1 MAVRHTA
8 AGCCRNGAGNL
19 VADPAGLLHTL
30 PMPTPVSPKPPHVRE
45 ITPRSVAVGL
55 LVALVIG
62 ASYPYVVLKFGFG
75 PNISVVSAFF
85 GFMALGLFSKT
96 YNRWENNIVQTAGTT
111 AGQIAFLCWLLAAF
125 DILAAEP
132 ESGFDVHLT
141 RMQTFVWLSASGLLG
156 VLLAVP
162 LRRHFIE
169 DENLPFPDGIAAG
182 ETLIML
188 DSRGEQAR
196 KSAFVMFGALI
207 LSGST
212 FLATQ
217 LRWIVDNIPVAVN
230 AFSARVG
237 LGFGVSLLN
246 IGSGMIIGLRISAS
260 MLIGG
265 VIGWVLAPPW
275 LLSRG
280 LISADA
286 RRVDILLL
294 IMWPAV
300 GMLVAGGMSALL
312 LRWGVLVRTFK
323 GLASSASA
331 SGDLPLRWVWVGSLA
346 ASIFLVGVQAVF
358 FGTPVWHSVVAI
370 ALSVPLGLVALR
382 VLGETNWGP
391 ISTMTNVMQA
401 IFGGLAPGDL
411 RANMVSSGI
420 TGAVAAESEGLMQD
434 FRTGQMVGSTPR
446 MLTYMQL
453 LSVPVGALALA
464 FMYPLLRD
472 TYGVIGENAQ
482 LLSPTSQR
490 WVGFAKLVT
499 QELTGPA
506 AANPAAAARLAWMT
520 TSLAVGALIG
530 VVLTLLEQKE
540 RWRPYVPSPTGMGIA
555 MLIPINAVTMIFVG
569 AAADSV
575 WAKASPDS
583 HERYSIPIASGLI
596 AGEALVAVVIPLLV
610 TVGLM
615 RLA

>member
-1 MAVRHTA
+1 MST
-8 AGCCRNGAGNL
+8 
-19 VADPAGLLHTL
+19 
-30 PMPTPVSPKPPHVRE
+30 PTPQKPPHIRE
-45 ITPRSVAVGL
+45 FTLRSVAVGL

-85 GFMALGLFSKT
+85 GFLALGLFSKS

-132 ESGFDVHLT
+132 GSGFDVHLT
-141 RMQTFVWLSASGLLG
+141 RTQTFIWLSVSGLLG
-156 VLLAVP
+156 VFLAVP
-162 LRRHFIE
+162 LRKHFIE
-169 DENLPFPDGIAAG
+169 DENLPFPDGVAAG

-196 KSAFVMFGALI
+196 KSALVMVGALVG
-207 LSGST
+207 SGLT

-217 LRWIVDNIPVAVN
+217 LKWILESLPLAVN

-237 LGFGVSLLN
+237 LGFGISLLN
-246 IGSGMIIGLRISAS
+246 IGSGIIIGLRISAS
-260 MLIGG
+260 MLLGG
-265 VIGWVLAPPW
+265 VIGWVIAPPW
-275 LLSRG
+275 LLSHG
-280 LISADA
+280 LISANA
-286 RRVDILLL
+286 RRVDILLM

-300 GMLVAGGMSALL
+300 GMLVAGGMAALL
-312 LRWGVLVRTFK
+312 LRWSVLVRTFR
-323 GLASSASA
+323 GLAAGGA
-331 SGDLPLRWVWVGSLA
+331 SGDLPLRWVWLGSGGA
-346 ASIFLVGVQAVF
+346 ALLLILVQSLF

-411 RANMVSSGI
+411 RASMVSSGI

-434 FRTGQMVGSTPR
+434 FRTGQMIGSTPR
-446 MLTYMQL
+446 VLTYMQL
-453 LSVPVGALALA
+453 IAVPVGALALA
-464 FMYPLLRD
+464 LMYPLLRD
-472 TYGVIGENAQ
+472 TYGIVGENAQ

-499 QELTGPA
+499 RELTGPGA
-506 AANPAAAARLAWMT
+506 SSPEAVARLSWIMT
-520 TSLAVGALIG
+520 SVTIGALIG
-530 VVLTLLEQKE
+530 IGLTLLEQNKS
-540 RWRPYVPSPTGMGIA
+540 WRPFVPSPTGMGIA

-569 AAADSV
+569 AAADSI
-575 WAKASPDS
+575 WAKTAPAA
-583 HERYSIPIASGLI
+583 HERYSIPVASGFI
-596 AGEALVAVVIPLLV
+596 AGEALVAIAIPILV
-610 TVGLM
+610 TLGLM
-615 RLA
+615 QLR

>member
-1 MAVRHTA
+1 MST
-8 AGCCRNGAGNL
+8 
-19 VADPAGLLHTL
+19 
-30 PMPTPVSPKPPHVRE
+30 PTPQKPPHIRE
-45 ITPRSVAVGL
+45 FTLRSVAVGL

-85 GFMALGLFSKT
+85 GFLALGLFSKS

-132 ESGFDVHLT
+132 GSGFDVHLT
-141 RMQTFVWLSASGLLG
+141 RMQTFIWLSVSGLLG
-156 VLLAVP
+156 VFLAVP
-162 LRRHFIE
+162 LRKHFIE
-169 DENLPFPDGIAAG
+169 DENLPFPDGVAAG

-196 KSAFVMFGALI
+196 KSALVMVGALVG
-207 LSGST
+207 SGLT

-217 LRWIVDNIPVAVN
+217 LKWILESLPLAVN

-237 LGFGVSLLN
+237 LGFGISLLN
-246 IGSGMIIGLRISAS
+246 IGSGIIIGLRISAS
-260 MLIGG
+260 MLLGG
-265 VIGWVLAPPW
+265 VIGWVIAPPW
-275 LLSRG
+275 LLSHG
-280 LISADA
+280 LISANA
-286 RRVDILLL
+286 RRVDILLM

-300 GMLVAGGMSALL
+300 GMLVAGGMAALL
-312 LRWGVLVRTFK
+312 LRWSVLVRTFR
-323 GLASSASA
+323 GLAAGGA
-331 SGDLPLRWVWVGSLA
+331 SGDLPLRWVWLGSGGA
-346 ASIFLVGVQAVF
+346 ALLLILVQSLF

-411 RANMVSSGI
+411 RASMVSSGI
-420 TGAVAAESEGLMQD
+420 TGAVAADSEGLMQD
-434 FRTGQMVGSTPR
+434 FRTGQMIGSTPR
-446 MLTYMQL
+446 VLTYMQL
-453 LSVPVGALALA
+453 IAVPVGALALA
-464 FMYPLLRD
+464 LMYPLLRD
-472 TYGVIGENAQ
+472 TYGIVGENAQ

-499 QELTGPA
+499 RELTGPGA
-506 AANPAAAARLAWMT
+506 SSPEAVARLSWIMT
-520 TSLAVGALIG
+520 SVTIGALIG
-530 VVLTLLEQKE
+530 IGLTLLEQNKS
-540 RWRPYVPSPTGMGIA
+540 WRPFVPSPTGMGIA

-569 AAADSV
+569 AAADSI
-575 WAKASPDS
+575 WAKTAPAA
-583 HERYSIPIASGLI
+583 HERYSIPVASGFI
-596 AGEALVAVVIPLLV
+596 AGEALVAIAIPILV
-610 TVGLM
+610 TLGLM
-615 RLA
+615 QLR

>member
-1 MAVRHTA
+1 LALAQPGDENVSA
-8 AGCCRNGAGNL
+8 AISQK
-19 VADPAGLLHTL
+19 PAHI
-30 PMPTPVSPKPPHVRE
+30 RE
-45 ITPRSVAVGL
+45 LSPRSVAVGL
-55 LVALVIG
+55 FVALLIG

-85 GFMALGLFSKT
+85 GFLALGLFSRN

-132 ESGFDVHLT
+132 DSGFDVHLT
-141 RMQTFVWLSASGLLG
+141 RVQSWVWLSASGLLG

-162 LRRHFIE
+162 LRKHFIE

-188 DSRGEQAR
+188 DSRGPQAR
-196 KSAFVMFGALI
+196 ASAFAMVGALV
-207 LSGST
+207 LSGLT

-217 LRWIVDNIPVAVN
+217 LKWIAENIAVAVN

-260 MLIGG
+260 MFLGG
-265 VIGWVLAPPW
+265 IIGWVLAPPW
-275 LLSRG
+275 LLARG
-280 LISADA
+280 LIAADA
-286 RRVDILLL
+286 RRVDILLVV
-294 IMWPAV
+294 MWPAV
-300 GMLVAGGMSALL
+300 GMLIAGGIAGLL
-312 LRWGVLVRTFK
+312 LRWNVLIKSFK
-323 GLASSASA
+323 GLAAGGT
-331 SGDLPLRWVWVGSLA
+331 SGDLPLRWVWSGSVVA
-346 ASIFLVGVQAVF
+346 ALFLIIVQRLF
-358 FGTPVWHSVVAI
+358 FGTPVWHSAVAI
-370 ALSVPLGLVALR
+370 VLSVPLGLVALR

-391 ISTMTNVMQA
+391 ISTMTNLMQA
-401 IFGGLAPGDL
+401 MFGVIAPGDL
-411 RANMVSSGI
+411 RASMVSSGI

-434 FRTGQMVGSTPR
+434 FRAGQMIGSTPR
-446 MLTYMQL
+446 VLTYMQL
-453 LSVPVGALALA
+453 LAVPFGALALA

-472 TYGVIGENAQ
+472 TYGVIGEHAQ

-490 WVGFAKLVT
+490 WVGFAKIVT
-499 QELTGPA
+499 RELSGTGVITA
-506 AANPAAAARLAWMT
+506 EAAARLSWMK
-520 TSLAVGALIG
+520 TSFAVGALVGIA
-530 VVLTLLEQKE
+530 LTLLEQ
-540 RWRPYVPSPTGMGIA
+540 RPAWRSFVPSPTGMGIA
-555 MLIPINAVTMIFVG
+555 MLIPINAVTMIFLG
-569 AAADSV
+569 ATADRVWEKAAP
-575 WAKASPDS
+575 AS

-615 RLA
+615 NLP